1 MAKLST
7 GARFNL
13 GEPWDSDLADF
24 LAAHFGAS
32 ATEVVRV
39 ALRAFI
45 NDQLAKDPES
55 KKRFDEARR
64 KRLGLNGDKIRLF
77 RDERSNHGGDILLVR
92 TQLQFR
98 VFPL

>member
-1 MAKLST
+1 MYNGRMAKRST

-24 LAAHFGAS
+24 LVAHFGAS
-32 ATEVVRV
+32 ATDVVRT

-45 NDQLAKDPES
+45 DDQLAKDPES

-64 KRLGLNGDKIRLF
+64 KRLGLNGDKIRLLPT
-77 RDERSNHGGDILLVR
+77 SK
-92 TQLQFR
+92 
-98 VFPL
+98 